1 MRDNLIKFLLVIFI
15 VFAAVVL
22 DQWSK
27 QWADDSLSTMRY
39 PDHAVV
45 LTVPDTAQNITL
57 EQFIKET
64 YPDQPEL
71 NQKQMIISTTKEGGR
86 IFPTET
92 LNPGDKIEIHN
103 LSLTVIEG
111 YFDYQ
116 YARNTGAAF
125 SFMADKSPEF
135 RKYFFGATSILA
147 VLLILAYIGFS
158 SWKKKKPLI
167 IFLAIILG
175 GAVGNILDRVRL
187 GYVIDFISWHVG
199 EHYWPTFNVADV
211 FVTCGVAL
219 LVIDLI
225 VHRKEE
231 DEEAPKDD
239 EKKLENKTEDKAEDK
254 AEKAEKAEDKAEKA
268 EDKADK
274 AEKAEKAEDKAEKA
288 EDKAEKAEKAE
299 EKADKAEDKADKAE
313 EKADKAEDKAEEKA

>member
-1 MRDNLIKFLLVIFI
+1 MRDHLIKFLLVIFV
-15 VFAAVVL
+15 VFGAVVL

-27 QWADDSLSTMRY
+27 QWADDSLASMRY
-39 PDHAVV
+39 PEHAVV
-45 LTVPDTAQNITL
+45 LSVPDNAQNMTL

-64 YPDQPEL
+64 YPNQPEA
-71 NQKQMIISTTKEGGR
+71 NQKQMINSAAKNGGR
-86 IFPTET
+86 IFATET
-92 LNPGDKIEIHN
+92 LAPGDKIEIHH

-111 YFDYQ
+111 YYDYQ

-125 SFMADKSPEF
+125 SFFADKSPEF

-167 IFLAIILG
+167 IFLAIVLG
-175 GAVGNILDRVRL
+175 GAVGNIVDRIRL

-219 LVIDLI
+219 LIIDLI
-225 VHRKEE
+225 IHRNEDKEE
-231 DEEAPKDD
+231 
-239 EKKLENKTEDKAEDK
+239 EKSENKAVKSEDKAENSEDKAEDNEDKAEDK
-254 AEKAEKAEDKAEKA
+254 ETKKSEDK
-268 EDKADK
+268 D
-274 AEKAEKAEDKAEKA
+274 
-288 EDKAEKAEKAE
+288 
-299 EKADKAEDKADKAE
+299 
-313 EKADKAEDKAEEKA
+313 